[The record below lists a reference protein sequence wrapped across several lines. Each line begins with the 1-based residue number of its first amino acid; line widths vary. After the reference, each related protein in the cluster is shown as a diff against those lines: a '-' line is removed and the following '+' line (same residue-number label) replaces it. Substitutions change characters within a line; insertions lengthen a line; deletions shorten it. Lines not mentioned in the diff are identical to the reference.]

1 MADSDDPCDDVT
13 DSPAE
18 WLGWVK
24 INKEYKKG
32 DPKKQIYNNIKLKNY
47 GWKPKVTLLSGL
59 KEYVQW
65 FKIKIKK

>member
-24 INKEYKKG
+24 INKEYKKEEVETVPPSYARFEHG
-32 DPKKQIYNNIKLKNY
+32 
-47 GWKPKVTLLSGL
+47 
-59 KEYVQW
+59 
-65 FKIKIKK
+65 